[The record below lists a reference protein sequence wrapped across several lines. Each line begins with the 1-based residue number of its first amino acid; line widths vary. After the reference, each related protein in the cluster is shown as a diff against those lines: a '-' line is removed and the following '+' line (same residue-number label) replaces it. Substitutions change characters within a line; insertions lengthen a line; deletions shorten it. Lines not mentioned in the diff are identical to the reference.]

1 MLNTSEVIIH
11 PVLSTVDKTGFQ
23 LYTYISVKLMELSS
37 GVRIV
42 SLQQD
47 GLFSSESYMHYVPG
61 IGNGPLSNFTL
72 CTRLN
77 LNFLRGEDNFFF
89 SYVNDDFDDALT
101 GAIIHHVDDNVMTV
115 KFCQETQARGSCP
128 AYNCVPVTLLRC
140 SAPLFRSFASFAPL
154 IFKSLNP
161 LVHVGHGLRAEKRT
175 KKFAW
180 NMNWINLFFING
192 ILLVWL
198 SHFTSLPA
206 FTSST
211 LMAS

>member
-89 SYVNDDFDDALT
+89 TYVNDDFDDALT
-101 GAIIHHVDDNVMTV
+101 GAITHHVDDNDMKV

-128 AYNCVPVTLLRC
+128 AYICVPVTLLR
-140 SAPLFRSFASFAPL
+140 SAPFFRSAP
-154 IFKSLNP
+154 P
-161 LVHVGHGLRAEKRT
+161 LLRSAD
-175 KKFAW
+175 
-180 NMNWINLFFING
+180 L
-192 ILLVWL
+192 
-198 SHFTSLPA
+198 
-206 FTSST
+206 
-211 LMAS
+211 